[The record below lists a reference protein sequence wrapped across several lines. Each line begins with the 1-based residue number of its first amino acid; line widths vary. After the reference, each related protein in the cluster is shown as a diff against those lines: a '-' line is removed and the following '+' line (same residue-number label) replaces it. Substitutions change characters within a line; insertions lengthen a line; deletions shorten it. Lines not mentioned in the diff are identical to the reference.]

1 MQTNSVKRKLQV
13 SNGHY
18 LDVDQIARLI
28 HALVN
33 TDEQKKATMTAL
45 EEESGLPFRQVR
57 NRVSIARAMGLF
69 KERKLELTTFG
80 NLVAQYDPFFEAKG
94 TLEFA
99 HYLAASNYKNLIWY
113 EVFNTLL
120 QREQALDAAG
130 WLKYFR
136 EFLAGSYSQN
146 SLKEHLGKEIR
157 FVVQAYIDNVFS
169 KISVVA
175 IDQHNL
181 LQKRRYLHPTPLIF
195 GAILYHYGEKVG
207 TELLQVE
214 ELLDMPG
221 SPTTI
226 FFMDRNVFDGT
237 IELLHD
243 KGYLRYEGTHDL
255 NQIRL
260 KEEYTTNSF
269 LEAFFEN
276 REPKTQ

>member
-33 TDEQKKATMTAL
+33 AEEQKKVTMTVL
-45 EEESGLPFRQVR
+45 EEESGLPLRQVR

-69 KERKLELTTFG
+69 EERKLKLTTFG
-80 NLVAQYDPFFEAKG
+80 NLVAQYDPFFETKG
-94 TLEFA
+94 TLEFV
-99 HYLAASNYKNLIWY
+99 HYLAAGNFKNLIWY

-120 QREQALDAAG
+120 QHEQVLDAAG

-136 EFLAGSYSQN
+136 ESLSGSYSQN
-146 SLKEHLGKEIR
+146 SLKEHLGKEVR
-157 FVVQAYIDNVFS
+157 FIVQAYIDNVFS
-169 KISVVA
+169 KLRVVA
-175 IDQHNL
+175 IDQHEL
-181 LQKRRYLHPTPLIF
+181 LQKRRYLQPTPLVF
-195 GAILYHYGEKVG
+195 AAILYHYGEKVR

-214 ELLDMPG
+214 ELLDTPG
-221 SPTTI
+221 SPTSI
-226 FFMDRNVFDGT
+226 FFMDRSVFDET

-269 LEAFFEN
+269 LKAYFEN
-276 REPKTQ
+276 KEPKTQ